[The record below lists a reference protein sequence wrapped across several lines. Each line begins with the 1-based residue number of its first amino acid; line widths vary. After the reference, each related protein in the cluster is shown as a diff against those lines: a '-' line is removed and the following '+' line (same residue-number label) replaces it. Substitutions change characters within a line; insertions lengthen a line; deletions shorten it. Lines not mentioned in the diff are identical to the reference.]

1 MEDGTKAK
9 KTIFVG
15 GLGDDVDESVLYESF
30 SPFGELFDSFSDE
43 YPPPTGDIVE
53 VQLPPATTNPTPD
66 SVFKHRGFAFV
77 TYGSPADAQDAI
89 DNMDLNELRG
99 RVIKVNIARPIK
111 AAIQPGAGN
120 RAGTWFI
127 SQYLPAHGHR
137 LPLVWE
143 SEDWLRQ
150 YAKPLAESGGVQ
162 GRNAQRSAIN
172 AGDAEAPLLL
182 LMTKMPW
189 KNRLLL
195 RMSMSRPMGHIRLPA
210 SPICDYITRSMVQ
223 KGAAP

>member
-30 SPFGELFDSFSDE
+30 SPFG
-43 YPPPTGDIVE
+43 DIVE

-66 SVFKHRGFAFV
+66 TEFKHRGFAFV
-77 TYGSPADAQDAI
+77 TYASPADAQDAI

-120 RAGTWFI
+120 RA
-127 SQYLPAHGHR
+127 
-137 LPLVWE
+137 VWE

-162 GRNAQRSAIN
+162 GRNAQRGAID
-172 AGDAEAPLLL
+172 AGDAEAPAVADDVEDA
-182 LMTKMPW
+182 MEE
-189 KNRLLL
+189 
-195 RMSMSRPMGHIRLPA
+195 
-210 SPICDYITRSMVQ
+210 
-223 KGAAP
+223 